1 MPLTDLALRNA
12 KPAEKPYKLADGGG
26 LHLFITPSGSRL
38 WRLKYRIDGKEKLLS
53 LGPYPTIPL
62 AAAREK
68 REEAKR
74 LLADGVDPSAAKRE
88 TRRVEEAA
96 VGASFR
102 AVAEE
107 LLAKMEREGRALRT
121 LEKVRWLLGL
131 TYDDLGARPIDAIR
145 AADILPVLRLVE
157 ARGRHETARRLRS
170 TIGVVF
176 RYAMATARAESDPT
190 SALRGALTSPT
201 VTHRAAITEPAAL
214 GALLRALDTFDGQP
228 TTRAALLLLPL
239 LFPRPGELRAAEWS
253 EFDLDGAVWTIPAA
267 RMKMRRPHRLPLP
280 RQAVEILRG
289 LYPLTGRGRLVFPSV
304 RTVLRPISENTLNA
318 AFRRMGYG
326 KDDVTAHGFRAT
338 ASTLLNESGQ
348 WNADAIERQLAH
360 VDADTVRRAYA
371 RGEHW
376 EERVRM
382 MQWWADKLE
391 GWKGQR

>member
-26 LHLFITPSGSRL
+26 LHLFITPNGSRL

-62 AAAREK
+62 AMAREK
-68 REEAKR
+68 REEAK
-74 LLADGVDPSAAKRE
+74 LLIKNGVDPSAAKRE

-131 TYDDLGARPIDAIR
+131 TYEDLGARPIDAIR

-190 SALRGALTSPT
+190 SALRGALTAPT
-201 VTHRAAITEPAAL
+201 VTHRAAITSAAEL

-253 EFDLDGAVWTIPAA
+253 EFDLDGAVWTIPAE
-267 RMKMRRPHRLPLP
+267 RMKMRRPHRSPLP

-289 LYPLTGRGRLVFPSV
+289 LHPITGRGRLVFPSV

-326 KDDVTAHGFRAT
+326 KDEVTAHGFRAT

-391 GWKGQR
+391 GWKGEG